1 MSYPDT
7 PEAVVAEYNH
17 QQSELRAAAYPVDS
31 DPIFFQYQR
40 GQKTQQDWLD
50 AVAAVKAKYPYKEVP
65 PQ

>member
-1 MSYPDT
+1 MSQSVN
-7 PEAVVAEYNH
+7 EIIAEYNQ

-40 GQKTQQDWLD
+40 GTKTEQEWLD
-50 AVAAVKAKYPYKEVP
+50 AVALVEAKYPYKEYP